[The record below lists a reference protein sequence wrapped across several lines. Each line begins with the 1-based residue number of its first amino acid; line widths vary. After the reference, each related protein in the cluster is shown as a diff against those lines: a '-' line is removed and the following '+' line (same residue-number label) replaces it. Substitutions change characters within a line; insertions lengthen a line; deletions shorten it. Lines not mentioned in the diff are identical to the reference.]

1 MTEAKRVLN
10 YSIDNSKQL
19 IDLVEGLSNLNADID
34 AESTPSSIKISIYGS
49 EDKVRK
55 FTKKVHKLVEESRS
69 D

>member
-10 YSIDNSKQL
+10 YSIDSSKQL
-19 IDLVEGLSNLNADID
+19 INLVESLSNLNADID

-55 FTKKVHKLVEESRS
+55 FSKKVHKLVEESRL

>member
-19 IDLVEGLSNLNADID
+19 ISLVEGLSNLNADID